1 MVKHIESGMS
11 GRMMGFNSLS
21 WIRDVAMKLEIK
33 GAVFTRPDGS
43 IKVVAEGEEKN
54 LIEFTEEIKEGRI
67 FSEVENFYVK
77 WNDSNKDLADFYII
91 PK

>member
-77 WNDSNKDLADFYII
+77 WNDSNKDLGDFYII

>member
-43 IKVVAEGEEKN
+43 IKVVAEGEEKKHCKEHPVSFSHV
-54 LIEFTEEIKEGRI
+54 LIVAPF
-67 FSEVENFYVK
+67 VE
-77 WNDSNKDLADFYII
+77 DSSG
-91 PK
+91 